1 MNKSSFPG
9 NPDISLVIKAV
20 ICFIVSTACLILPAC
35 SEEKDTETPARQTLL
50 VYLIG
55 DNNLYPYLNE
65 NLDAIEEGVKNTDDF
80 SCNLLIYIDSYRELP
95 YLYKI
100 EKDKHGNVSSH
111 IIKEY
116 PEQNSADKEIM
127 SAIIQDVL
135 GSYPAEQTGLILGSH
150 ATSWFPQDFLTI
162 TSRSFGDDNGAV
174 MEIDELAE
182 ALPESGFDYIL
193 FDACYMANA
202 ECVYELRNKTDYIVA
217 SSSEIMDIGF
227 PYSDIIPLLLEQQ
240 PQLEA
245 VANTYYS
252 FYNQK
257 RGLYKSASISVV
269 NTAHLD
275 ELASIM
281 REITTDFGIENIYN
295 LPKGDLQFLEKLLPE
310 NKPAFLY
317 DLGDYVLNIAT
328 DEQYSRFNKILENVV
343 EVKYNTPSVFYDNHQ
358 CHYPLDKYSG
368 LSIYIPQKEYPELD
382 DWYTRLQW
390 WHSVYE

>member
-20 ICFIVSTACLILPAC
+20 ICFIVSTVCLILPAC
-35 SEEKDTETPARQTLL
+35 SEEKDAETPARQTLL

-55 DNNLYPYLNE
+55 DNDLYPYLNE

-182 ALPESGFDYIL
+182 ALPIKKQNRLHRCVL
-193 FDACYMANA
+193 F
-202 ECVYELRNKTDYIVA
+202 RNHGYRFPLFGYYSVV
-217 SSSEIMDIGF
+217 IGATT
-227 PYSDIIPLLLEQQ
+227 STGSCSQHLLLFLQ
-240 PQLEA
+240 PEKGIIQIG
-245 VANTYYS
+245 VHFCCKHCS
-252 FYNQK
+252 F
-257 RGLYKSASISVV
+257 
-269 NTAHLD
+269 
-275 ELASIM
+275 E
-281 REITTDFGIENIYN
+281 
-295 LPKGDLQFLEKLLPE
+295 
-310 NKPAFLY
+310 
-317 DLGDYVLNIAT
+317 
-328 DEQYSRFNKILENVV
+328 
-343 EVKYNTPSVFYDNHQ
+343 
-358 CHYPLDKYSG
+358 
-368 LSIYIPQKEYPELD
+368 
-382 DWYTRLQW
+382 
-390 WHSVYE
+390 

>member
-9 NPDISLVIKAV
+9 NPDISLVIKVV
-20 ICFIVSTACLILPAC
+20 ICFIVSTVCLILPAC
-35 SEEKDTETPARQTLL
+35 SEEKDAETPARQTLL

-295 LPKGDLQFLEKLLPE
+295 LPKENLQFLEKLLPE

-317 DLGDYVLNIAT
+317 DLEDYVSNIAT
-328 DEQYSRFNKILENVV
+328 DEQYSRFNKVLENVV
-343 EVKYNTPSVFYDNHQ
+343 EIKYNTPSVFYGNHQ